1 MSSDV
6 DGCAGGEVEP
16 KVEAAVIAGVRV
28 VCSIDVDA
36 EDNAVNSSVEV
47 DV

>member
-1 MSSDV
+1 MGSDV
-6 DGCAGGEVEP
+6 DGCGGEVEP
-16 KVEAAVIAGVRV
+16 KVEAAVRDCVVV

-47 DV
+47 GV